1 MNSDVLPF
9 ETDGVIDPTKLLE
22 WLPKD
27 LFIGG
32 NWEPG
37 TAGERFEVLNPA
49 TGTPLTQVA
58 SGNAADAQAAL
69 DKACAIQQEWAATP
83 PRERGEILRRAFTLM
98 DGKYR
103 RALAVTMTLEMG
115 KPLSQANGEVTYG
128 AEFFRWFSEEACR
141 VRGDYYRL
149 PEGSLQAMV
158 IKRPVG
164 PCVFITPWN
173 FPLAMGTRK
182 IGPAVAAGCVCVL
195 KPARDTPL
203 TALFLAR
210 ILEEAGLPAGVLS
223 VVPTLNSGEVSDT
236 WLHDQRVRKL
246 SFTGST
252 EVGKA
257 LLKTAADSVLRTSME
272 LGGNAPFVVFDDAD
286 VDRAVDAALITK
298 MRNMGEACNAADH
311 FFIQDGVYDQ
321 FVTKFAAAMRA
332 QKVGDGMSE
341 GVDVGPLINR
351 SQLERV
357 RAMVDKALSQGAEIV
372 GGTGNLD
379 PQTIDSAGFYY
390 PPTVLTNVSPD
401 SEIVT
406 EEIFGPVAPVV
417 PFHTEEELVRIVNS
431 DRMGLGGYVHTS
443 SWERILRLAQRIEI
457 GMIGFNSATISNA
470 GAPFGGVKQSGI
482 GREGSTEGIEEYLET
497 IYIGLP
503 APKLE

>member
-1 MNSDVLPF
+1 MNNDVLPF
-9 ETDGVIDPTKLLE
+9 EINGEIDTHQLIE

-27 LFIGG
+27 LFVGG
-32 NWEPG
+32 EWEPG
-37 TAGERFEVLNPA
+37 VARERFEVLNPA
-49 TGTPLTQVA
+49 TGKPLTQVA
-58 SGNAADAQAAL
+58 SGNATDAKAAL
-69 DKACAIQQEWAATP
+69 DRACAVQDTWAATA
-83 PRERGEILRRAFTLM
+83 PRERAEILRHAFELM
-98 DGKYR
+98 DGKYCQ
-103 RALAVTMTLEMG
+103 ALAATMTLEMG
-115 KPLSQANGEVTYG
+115 KPLAQANGEVTYG

-141 VRGDYYRL
+141 ARGDYYRV
-149 PEGSLQAMV
+149 PEGNLQAMV

-223 VVPTLNSGEVSDT
+223 VVPTLHSGEVGDT
-236 WLHDQRVRKL
+236 WLHDPRVRKL

-252 EVGKA
+252 GVGKS
-257 LLKTAADSVLRTSME
+257 LLKTAADQVLRTSME

-286 VDRAVDAALITK
+286 VDAAVKAALITK

-311 FFIQDGVYDQ
+311 FFVQSGVFDE
-321 FVTKFAAAMRA
+321 FVAKFAAAMKVQA
-332 QKVGDGMSE
+332 VGDGMIP

-351 SQLERV
+351 EQLEKV
-357 RAMVDKALSQGAEIV
+357 SAMVERALAEGATKA
-372 GGTGNLD
+372 GGTGELTGE
-379 PQTIDSAGFYY
+379 TIDPEGYFY
-390 PPTVLTNVSPD
+390 PPTVLTNVSAD

-417 PFHTEEELVRIVNS
+417 PFDTEENLVRMVNA
-431 DRMGLGGYVHTS
+431 DRMGLGGYIHTS
-443 SWERILRLAQRIEI
+443 SWERIMRLAERIEI

-470 GAPFGGVKQSGI
+470 GAPFGGVKQSGL

-497 IYIGLP
+497 IYVGLP
-503 APKLE
+503 APQLG

>member
-1 MNSDVLPF
+1 
-9 ETDGVIDPTKLLE
+9 
-22 WLPKD
+22 
-27 LFIGG
+27 
-32 NWEPG
+32 
-37 TAGERFEVLNPA
+37 
-49 TGTPLTQVA
+49 
-58 SGNAADAQAAL
+58 
-69 DKACAIQQEWAATP
+69 
-83 PRERGEILRRAFTLM
+83 
-98 DGKYR
+98 
-103 RALAVTMTLEMG
+103 
-115 KPLSQANGEVTYG
+115 
-128 AEFFRWFSEEACR
+128 
-141 VRGDYYRL
+141 
-149 PEGSLQAMV
+149 
-158 IKRPVG
+158 
-164 PCVFITPWN
+164 
-173 FPLAMGTRK
+173 
-182 IGPAVAAGCVCVL
+182 
-195 KPARDTPL
+195 
-203 TALFLAR
+203 
-210 ILEEAGLPAGVLS
+210 
-223 VVPTLNSGEVSDT
+223 
-236 WLHDQRVRKL
+236 
-246 SFTGST
+246 
-252 EVGKA
+252 
-257 LLKTAADSVLRTSME
+257 ME

-311 FFIQDGVYDQ
+311 FFIQEGVYDE

-351 SQLERV
+351 SQLEKV
-357 RAMVDKALSQGAEIV
+357 RTMVDKALAQGAEKV

-379 PQTIDSAGFYY
+379 PQTVDPGGFYY

-417 PFHTEEELVRIVNS
+417 PFRTEEELVRMVNA

-470 GAPFGGVKQSGI
+470 GAPFGGVKQSGL